1 MGLDYCSAKKLI
13 QHADKHGIGKRV
25 LMLGRQRVQIK
36 ERLKPAIDRVLA
48 ETRYDLTLAD
58 ITQSD
63 GYSETFFKSLGAE
76 TVDSLDISDFE
87 GATIVHDLNSP
98 LPQNLSEGYDLIF
111 DGGTTEHIFDV
122 ATCMDNLNF
131 LVAPDGVIS
140 ACSPGNNWFAH
151 GFYQFGP
158 ELVYGY
164 WKHGCGFD
172 VLDCVML
179 PEMPRDK
186 ELKIPDPAIKGTR
199 PRMRGKIPNQRVY
212 LYYEVRKGT
221 HAHRW
226 ERALQTDYVRK
237 WGDHEVANQNDD
249 GEFTKLRYAQ
259 TASSSKGEAIQ

>member
-1 MGLDYCSAKKLI
+1 
-13 QHADKHGIGKRV
+13 
-25 LMLGRQRVQIK
+25 MLGRQRVQIK

-48 ETRYDLTLAD
+48 ETQFDLTLAD
-58 ITQSD
+58 VVQSD

-76 TVDSLDISDFE
+76 TVDSMDISDFE
-87 GATIVHDLNSP
+87 GATVTHDLNAP
-98 LPQNLSEGYDLIF
+98 VPEDLSESYDLIF

-122 ATCMDNLNF
+122 AACMDNLNA
-131 LVAPDGVIS
+131 LLAPNGVIS

-186 ELKIPDPAIKGTR
+186 ELKILDPAIKGVR
-199 PRMRGKIPNQRVY
+199 PRMRGKMPSQRVY
-212 LYYEVRKGT
+212 LYYEVRKGQ

-226 ERALQTDYVRK
+226 KRALQTDYVRK
-237 WGDHEVANQNDD
+237 WRDYEVASDNDD
-249 GEFTKLRYAQ
+249 GEFTKLRQ
-259 TASSSKGEAIQ
+259 THAASSSNEGAIQ